1 VISASS
7 LFSVTDAENDV
18 LTYFLYDGTAG
29 GGHFV
34 VNGTAIADQTVVA
47 LSASQLAQTTFVAGG
62 LGTSDALGVMA
73 YDGHT
78 YSGNTSFSQ
87 FQVIASSSNALLTSS
102 PSAQDTNDPFALQAD
117 HHVDAL
123 LGVNAMKDYFL
134 F

>member
-1 VISASS
+1 
-7 LFSVTDAENDV
+7 
-18 LTYFLYDGTAG
+18 
-29 GGHFV
+29 
-34 VNGTAIADQTVVA
+34 
-47 LSASQLAQTTFVAGG
+47 
-62 LGTSDALGVMA
+62 MA

-102 PSAQDTNDPFALQAD
+102 SSAQGANDPFALQAD
-117 HHVDAL
+117 HHVDSL